1 MKSNV
6 HHGFLSRFARIGA
19 PVAVLAATTGG
30 AMAQG
35 ETSAVQTAISGL
47 SGPVTSIIT
56 AALVIGMIVVAA
68 KLGYTVA
75 KKFLS

>member
-47 SGPVTSIIT
+47 AAPIGAII
-56 AALVIGMIVVAA
+56 AGALVIGMLVVTA

>member
-1 MKSNV
+1 MNTKLKALIPAV
-6 HHGFLSRFARIGA
+6 VTTAILSGS
-19 PVAVLAATTGG
+19 
-30 AMAQG
+30 AMAQ
-35 ETSAVQTAISGL
+35 EATSPVQSAVSGL
-47 SGPVTSIIT
+47 NGPITSIIA